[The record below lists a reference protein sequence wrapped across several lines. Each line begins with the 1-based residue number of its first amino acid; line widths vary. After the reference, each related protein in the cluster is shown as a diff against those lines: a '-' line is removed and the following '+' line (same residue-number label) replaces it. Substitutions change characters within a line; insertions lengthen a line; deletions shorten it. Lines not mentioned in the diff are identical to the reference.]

1 MFLSD
6 VIHTARGGVDRL
18 DEMRRGKAMSQM
30 EISSVAGMPDTGS
43 LYCRMY
49 KRGDV
54 SLSKYIRFLRAVGYE
69 LMIVEKEGGNEKQS
83 QRSQ

>member
-1 MFLSD
+1 MLLSD
-6 VIHTARGGVDRL
+6 VIQTARGGVDKL

-30 EISSVAGMPDTGS
+30 EISNVAGMPDTGS

-54 SLSKYIRFLRAVGYE
+54 ALSKYIRFLRAVGYE
-69 LMIVEKEGGNEKQS
+69 LVIVERQETRKGE
-83 QRSQ
+83 